1 MAKRSIGNVI
11 SEARV
16 ILQDKIAPYRY
27 TDTELVNI
35 FNNALYEMKRLRP
48 DAWLGSYGAEI
59 PLYDET
65 QFATEIPFPSI
76 MFQATVFFIVGY
88 AELRDDEFSA
98 DSRAI
103 ALLGAFGRQIA
114 SQGGGV
120 I

>member
-1 MAKRSIGNVI
+1 MSKRTIGDAI

-27 TDTELVNI
+27 TDSELISI

-48 DAWLGSYGAEI
+48 DAWLGSYGKEI
-59 PLYDET
+59 TLYNET
-65 QFATEIPFPSI
+65 QFALQIPFPSI
-76 MFQATVFFIVGY
+76 LFQATVFFIVGY

-103 ALLGAFGRQIA
+103 ALLGAFGKQIA
-114 SQGGGV
+114 SQSGGV